1 MAVRLGDKLIHL
13 EEKLHENVYLY
24 SDVLDDPARLLSLI
38 EELDEDES
46 VQSVIPEWGF
56 WFSNSKDGH
65 SFGSK
70 KDFNLDALNDLESD
84 RKEDVMWVVQQIR
97 SAIKNISEAFYRDHG
112 EEGEPNISPFA
123 GIMKYR
129 PGCAMGA
136 HFDAQAGDE
145 SLKWSIVVYVNDDY
159 EGGEL
164 SFIIRPYDLR
174 NPKNGHLRPADDV
187 NDPSNAELVDFTIKP
202 KAGQAL
208 IFPSTHP
215 YKHQVHLMKSGDKYM
230 FPGFIFQEEFD
241 PNDPESREKY
251 NSGSNYRD
259 VNAGEIKYLDEE

>member
-1 MAVRLGDKLIHL
+1 MYL
-13 EEKLHENVYLY
+13 EKKLHENVYLY
-24 SDVLDDPARLLSLI
+24 SEVLDDPKRLVSLI

-46 VQSVIPEWGF
+46 VHSVIPEWGF
-56 WFSNSKDGH
+56 WFSNTQDGH

-70 KDFNLDALNDLESD
+70 KDFNLEALSSLTSE
-84 RKEDVMWVVQQIR
+84 RKEDVEWVVGQIR
-97 SAIKNISEAFYRDHG
+97 GAVEKISEAFYVDHE

-123 GIMKYR
+123 GVMKYR
-129 PGCAMGA
+129 PGCHMGP

-145 SLKWSIVVYVNDDY
+145 SLKWSIVVYLNDDY
-159 EGGEL
+159 DGGEL

-174 NPKNGHLRPADDV
+174 NPKNGHLRPFDDV
-187 NDPSNAELVDFTIKP
+187 NDPRNKELVDFTIKP

-215 YKHQVHLMKSGDKYM
+215 YKHQVHTMKTGDKYM
-230 FPGFIFQEEFD
+230 FPGFIFQREFD

-259 VNAGEIKYLDEE
+259 VNASPIKYLDED